1 MTTSK
6 QGSLPSRG
14 SETTV
19 SDLDYLNALADN
31 ADFDAVKSYEKAK
44 IAIEANP
51 LFQIKEDPIREPG
64 IWRVC
69 KFGVTNGSYGGEL
82 PSKPRLINRGNFTNR
97 SPYEDLD
104 QKIRHEIKYVEAT
117 YPTGYFNIGPRDGF
131 TSHADAEKWLKL
143 YIKGPNT
150 TCYEADGKK
159 VACV

>member
-31 ADFDAVKSYEKAK
+31 ADRETIASYEAAKAA
-44 IAIEANP
+44 IATHP
-51 LFQIKEDPIREPG
+51 HYQIKENPITKPG
-64 IWRVC
+64 VWYVL
-69 KFGVTNGSYGGEL
+69 KFGVTNSYGGEL
-82 PSKPRLINRGNFTNR
+82 PAEPRLINRKSFSIRT
-97 SPYEDLD
+97 PFQDLD
-104 QKIRHEIKYVEAT
+104 TKILYEIEYVKYRYRA
-117 YPTGYFNIGPRDGF
+117 GYGYIGPKDGF